1 MYDFWSLV
9 DNLYSLTFSR
19 KHFCWIRTP
28 QTHQRFWK
36 MWIVHHFCLFS
47 SSFSSMQC
55 SHHRPFVWI
64 SLVWTLCSLK
74 TFLVPHSCNWQNPNV
89 FILDYWKLFIFK
101 IKKEKQFAM
110 QEVWVTTWNASRVF
124 SIIQSIVSDS
134 QVHRI
139 GLHSLA

>member
-1 MYDFWSLV
+1 MYDCWSLV

-19 KHFCWIRTP
+19 KHFCWILTP

-36 MWIVHHFCLFS
+36 MWIVHHFCLFLFFF
-47 SSFSSMQC
+47 SFNA
-55 SHHRPFVWI
+55 HIRPAFVWI
-64 SLVWTLCSLK
+64 FVFWTVCSLK
-74 TFLVPHSCNWQNPNV
+74 TYLVPYSCNLQV
-89 FILDYWKLFIFK
+89 IQLSLYYIML